1 MAALYRA
8 SGERSP
14 IAPVR
19 VRVVPENVEGFVAH
33 VYAALRGVRII
44 SSDVLPV
51 DVLLTK
57 SLGLGTEALIFSAL
71 CR

>member
-1 MAALYRA
+1 
-8 SGERSP
+8 
-14 IAPVR
+14 
-19 VRVVPENVEGFVAH
+19 VVPENVEGFVAH